1 VALSIL
7 INLAVAVAVAVAVIV
22 AVDLICSILMV
33 YMPKVTMEKA
43 RLDGEHLGS
52 PLFGQP
58 WFVLPV

>member
-7 INLAVAVAVAVAVIV
+7 INLAVAVAVIV

>member
-7 INLAVAVAVAVAVIV
+7 INLAVAVAVAVIV

>member
-1 VALSIL
+1 MALSIL
-7 INLAVAVAVAVAVIV
+7 INLAVAVAVIV